1 MEKIYLDNAATTR
14 VCEQAAERVLYVMT
28 QAYGNPSSLHSMGFE
43 AEREMTA
50 ARQAVADRLS
60 VNSAEVYFTSG
71 GTEANN
77 IALFGAVKRNG
88 RRGKRIVTTAV
99 EHPSVLRVMEQ
110 LERDGFTV
118 EYLMPDATGH
128 ISSEQ
133 VERAITGDTILVSM
147 MLVNNETGVRMPV
160 EAAAEAIRR
169 SKSPA
174 LLHVDAVQAFCKVP
188 IKPARVGINLMTVSS
203 HKIHGPK
210 GAGALYVAGQKDFPS
225 RAFGGGQE
233 KEVRPGTEPLPAIAG
248 FGAAVRAMPQPQELN
263 AHFETLRTAL
273 REQLGGLSGVV
284 IHSPEDAVPYVQLFS
299 SGHPRRNDAAFPV
312 LKKHLCLERF
322 GLLQGKA
329 EPCAHSHG
337 SCARAGGILFAGE
350 LFPLYHN
357 GRNRRSYGRTQAG
370 RGAAG
375 EKILRS
381 LYERDHFN

>member
-14 VCEQAAERVLYVMT
+14 VCEQAAERTLYVMT
-28 QAYGNPSSLHSMGFE
+28 QAYGNPSSLHTMGFE

-60 VNSAEVYFTSG
+60 VNPSEIYFTSG

-110 LERDGFTV
+110 LEQDGFTV

-128 ISSEQ
+128 ISPEQ
-133 VERAITGDTILVSM
+133 VEQAITGDTILVSM

-174 LLHVDAVQAFCKVP
+174 ILHVDAVQAFCKVP
-188 IKPARVGINLMTVSS
+188 IKPARVGIDLMTVSS

-210 GAGALYVAGQKDFPS
+210 GAGALYVAGQKGFPS
-225 RAFGGGQE
+225 RSFGGGQE
-233 KEVRPGTEPLPAIAG
+233 REVRPGTEPLPAIAG
-248 FGAAVRAMPQPQELN
+248 FGAAVRAMPQPQELK
-263 AHFETLRTAL
+263 AHFETLRAAL
-273 REQLGGLSGVV
+273 REQLSGLSGVV
-284 IHSPEDAVPYVQLFS
+284 IHSPEDAMPYVFSFSVPGIRAETMLHFLSSKNIFVS
-299 SGHPRRNDAAFPV
+299 SGSACSKAKPSHVLTAMGLAPELVESSLRVSFSRFTTTEEIGALTAA
-312 LKKHLCLERF
+312 LK
-322 GLLQGKA
+322 QGMEQLVKK
-329 EPCAHSHG
+329 S
-337 SCARAGGILFAGE
+337 
-350 LFPLYHN
+350 
-357 GRNRRSYGRTQAG
+357 
-370 RGAAG
+370 
-375 EKILRS
+375 
-381 LYERDHFN
+381 

>member
-14 VCEQAAERVLYVMT
+14 VCEQAAERMLYVMT
-28 QAYGNPSSLHSMGFE
+28 QAYGNPSSLHTMGFE

-60 VNSAEVYFTSG
+60 VNPSEIYFTSG

-110 LERDGFTV
+110 LEQDGFTV

-128 ISSEQ
+128 ISPEQ
-133 VERAITGDTILVSM
+133 VEQAITGDTILVSM

-174 LLHVDAVQAFCKVP
+174 ILHVDAVQAFCKVP
-188 IKPARVGINLMTVSS
+188 IKPARVGIDLMTVSS

-210 GAGALYVAGQKDFPS
+210 GAGALYVAGQKGFPS
-225 RAFGGGQE
+225 RSFGGGQE
-233 KEVRPGTEPLPAIAG
+233 REVRPGTEPLPAIAG
-248 FGAAVRAMPQPQELN
+248 FGAAVRAMPQELK
-263 AHFETLRTAL
+263 AHFETLRASL
-273 REQLGGLSGVV
+273 REQLSGLSGVV
-284 IHSPEDAVPYVQLFS
+284 IHSPEDAMPYVFSFSVPGIRAETMLHFLSSKNIFVS
-299 SGHPRRNDAAFPV
+299 SGSACSKAKPSHVLTAMGLSPELVESSLRVSFSRFTTTEEIGALTAA
-312 LKKHLCLERF
+312 LK
-322 GLLQGKA
+322 QGMEQLVKK
-329 EPCAHSHG
+329 S
-337 SCARAGGILFAGE
+337 
-350 LFPLYHN
+350 
-357 GRNRRSYGRTQAG
+357 
-370 RGAAG
+370 
-375 EKILRS
+375 
-381 LYERDHFN
+381 

>member
-14 VCEQAAERVLYVMT
+14 VCPQAAEKMLYVMT
-28 QAYGNPSSLHSMGFE
+28 EAYGNPSSLHTIGFE

-60 VNSAEVYFTSG
+60 VDSSEIYFTSG

-77 IALFGAVKRNG
+77 IALFGAAKRNG

-110 LERDGFTV
+110 LEQDGFTV

-128 ISSEQ
+128 ISREQ
-133 VERAITGDTILVSM
+133 VEQAITADTILVSM

-160 EAAAEAIRR
+160 EAAADAIRG

-188 IKPARVGINLMTVSS
+188 IKPARVGIDLMTVSS

-225 RAFGGGQE
+225 RVFGGGQE
-233 KEVRPGTEPLPAIAG
+233 KNVRPGTEPLPAIAG
-248 FGAAVRAMPQPQELN
+248 FGAAVRAMPQPQELK
-263 AHFETLRTAL
+263 AHFETLRDKL
-273 REQLGGLSGVV
+273 REQLCEIPEV
-284 IHSPEDAVPYVQLFS
+284 IVHSPEDAVPYVFSFSVPGIRAETMLHFLSSNNIFVS
-299 SGHPRRNDAAFPV
+299 SGSACSKAKPSHV
-312 LKKHLCLERF
+312 LTAMGLTPELVESSLRVSFSRFTTTEEISALTASLRQGMEQLVKKL
-322 GLLQGKA
+322 
-329 EPCAHSHG
+329 
-337 SCARAGGILFAGE
+337 
-350 LFPLYHN
+350 
-357 GRNRRSYGRTQAG
+357 
-370 RGAAG
+370 
-375 EKILRS
+375 
-381 LYERDHFN
+381 